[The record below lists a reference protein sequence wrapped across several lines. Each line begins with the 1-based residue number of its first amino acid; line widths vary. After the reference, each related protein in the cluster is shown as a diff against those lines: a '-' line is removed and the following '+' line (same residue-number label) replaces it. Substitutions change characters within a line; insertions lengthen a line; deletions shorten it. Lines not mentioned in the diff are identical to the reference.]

1 MGALLRLKSERAV
14 LVEGGGE
21 REIAADDIEVGDS
34 LRVRPGER
42 VPADGRVV
50 EGESTVDESLLT
62 GESLPVGKTVGD
74 EVTGGSVNGA
84 GSMIVEATRVGRDA
98 LLMQMA
104 RLVEEAQAGKA
115 PIARLADVV
124 SGYFVPAVLAIGFA
138 AGAGW
143 LLAGESVAFA
153 LQVFVS
159 VLIIACPCSLG
170 LATPAAIMVGTGRG
184 AQLGILVKSPE
195 ALEIAQQLHVVMLDK
210 TGTITEGK
218 PQVVG
223 ITPADGYG
231 EDAVL
236 HVAAAVERGSEHPL
250 AAAVLVCAELRGV
263 EVPVTEGFAALPGKG
278 ARAMVGGAVVAVGN
292 RQMMAEVGIDVREG
306 GKLSV
311 QHQEKGDGES
321 VAGRT
326 VVYVAV
332 DGELAG
338 FIVLADRPR
347 PSSRDGVAR
356 LQASGLKVVMLTG
369 DSREA
374 AEAIAREV
382 GIDTVHAEVLPGDK
396 VAVVQALQRQGHRVA
411 MVGDGVNDA
420 PALAAADVGIAMAA
434 GTDVAAESADMVLM
448 HSRLTDVAR
457 AIELSRAVMRTVRQ
471 NLFWAFFYN
480 AAGIPLAAGL
490 LYLFGG
496 PLLNPMLASLAM
508 AFSSV
513 SVVANALRLRSFA

>member
-1 MGALLRLKSERAV
+1 MGALLRLKSEKAV
-14 LVEGGGE
+14 LVEDDGE
-21 REIAADDIEVGDS
+21 REIAADDIEVGDN

-42 VPADGRVV
+42 VPADARVV

-84 GSMIVEATRVGRDA
+84 GSMVVEATRVGRDA

-124 SGYFVPAVLAIGFA
+124 SGYFVPVVLAIGFA

-195 ALEIAQQLHVVMLDK
+195 ALEIAQRLHVVMLDK

-218 PQVVG
+218 PQVVE
-223 ITPADGYG
+223 IIPADGYG

-250 AAAVLVCAELRGV
+250 AAAVLACAEQRGV
-263 EVPVTEGFAALPGKG
+263 EAPVTEGFVALPGKG
-278 ARAMVGGAVVAVGN
+278 ARAMVGAVAVAVGN
-292 RQMMAEVGIDVREG
+292 RRMMAEVGIDVREG
-306 GKLSV
+306 GELPV

-332 DGELAG
+332 DGGLAG
-338 FIVLADRPR
+338 VIVLVDRPR
-347 PSSRDGVAR
+347 PSSRDDIAR
-356 LQASGLKVVMLTG
+356 LQASGLEVVMLTG

-374 AEAIAREV
+374 AEAIASEV

-396 VAVVQALQRQGHRVA
+396 VAVVQVLQRQGHRVA

-420 PALAAADVGIAMAA
+420 PALAAADVGIAIAA
-434 GTDVAAESADMVLM
+434 GTDVAAESADIVLM

-513 SVVANALRLRSFA
+513 SVVANALRLRRFA

>member
-1 MGALLRLKSERAV
+1 MGW
-14 LVEGGGE
+14 GG
-21 REIAADDIEVGDS
+21 VGW
-34 LRVRPGER
+34 G
-42 VPADGRVV
+42 
-50 EGESTVDESLLT
+50 
-62 GESLPVGKTVGD
+62 VG
-74 EVTGGSVNGA
+74 
-84 GSMIVEATRVGRDA
+84 
-98 LLMQMA
+98 
-104 RLVEEAQAGKA
+104 
-115 PIARLADVV
+115 
-124 SGYFVPAVLAIGFA
+124 
-138 AGAGW
+138 
-143 LLAGESVAFA
+143 
-153 LQVFVS
+153 
-159 VLIIACPCSLG
+159 
-170 LATPAAIMVGTGRG
+170 
-184 AQLGILVKSPE
+184 
-195 ALEIAQQLHVVMLDK
+195 
-210 TGTITEGK
+210 
-218 PQVVG
+218 
-223 ITPADGYG
+223 
-231 EDAVL
+231 
-236 HVAAAVERGSEHPL
+236 
-250 AAAVLVCAELRGV
+250 
-263 EVPVTEGFAALPGKG
+263 
-278 ARAMVGGAVVAVGN
+278 VGN

-306 GKLSV
+306 GELSV
-311 QHQEKGDGES
+311 QRQEKGDGES

-326 VVYVAV
+326 VVYVAI
-332 DGELAG
+332 DGGLAG

-347 PSSRDGVAR
+347 LSSRDGVAR

-448 HSRLTDVAR
+448 HSRLTDVVR